1 MEMYAYHVYMHIYVY
16 IILYKMGY
24 TSITAFYV
32 TENKELMPDTPTS
45 MRKILIYI
53 WMYDCVSKL

>member
-1 MEMYAYHVYMHIYVY
+1 
-16 IILYKMGY
+16 MGY